1 MGRAQGALLGLLSLA
16 GVGAFAAYKK
26 LGSVIKDRLERYASK
41 AAGTAVSVREV
52 SVNPWTGAG
61 SIRGLVIGNPA
72 GFKTESVFRVD
83 DIRVRLEPKTLLSG
97 TIRIKEM
104 VLDSPVL
111 TWELGPGG
119 GNLGRIR
126 KNLEARTGTKV
137 KNGKRAVSETSERR
151 LIVERF
157 VLRNARLRVARSGLD
172 GPVLLPMPDL
182 KLEGLGEGR
191 GGDSAQQILSQILDA
206 TIRSGLD
213 AAGGAGD
220 VLRSA
225 GKAISKTLG
234 SLFKKKS

>member
-26 LGSVIKDRLERYASK
+26 LSSVIKDRIERYASK

-52 SVNPWTGAG
+52 SVNPWTGTG
-61 SIRGLVIGNPA
+61 RIRGLVIGNPA
-72 GFKTESVFRVD
+72 GFKTESVLRVD

-97 TIRIKEM
+97 TIRIKEV

-111 TWELGPGG
+111 TWELGPSG

-126 KNLEARTGTKV
+126 KNVEAQAAPKRKS
-137 KNGKRAVSETSERR
+137 GKAAAEGRR
-151 LIVERF
+151 LIVERL
-157 VLRNARLRVARSGLD
+157 VVRNGRLRVALSGLG
-172 GPVLLPMPDL
+172 GPVFLPVPDL
-182 KLEGLGEGR
+182 KLEGLGEKT
-191 GGDSAQQILSQILDA
+191 GGESAQEILSQALDA
-206 TIRSGLD
+206 IIRSGLE

-225 GKAISKTLG
+225 GKAVSKALG
-234 SLFKKKS
+234 SLFKKKN